1 MPIPALAPA
10 LRPLEDE
17 ELDELL
23 LLESL
28 PLLEFES
35 ESEFPEFES
44 ESWLLPFDTV
54 LCGAPPS
61 EV

>member
-1 MPIPALAPA
+1 MPMPALAPA
-10 LRPLEDE
+10 LRPL

-35 ESEFPEFES
+35 EPEFPEFES

-54 LCGAPPS
+54 LCGVPPS

>member
-35 ESEFPEFES
+35 EPEFPEFES
-44 ESWLLPFDTV
+44 ES
-54 LCGAPPS
+54 
-61 EV
+61 